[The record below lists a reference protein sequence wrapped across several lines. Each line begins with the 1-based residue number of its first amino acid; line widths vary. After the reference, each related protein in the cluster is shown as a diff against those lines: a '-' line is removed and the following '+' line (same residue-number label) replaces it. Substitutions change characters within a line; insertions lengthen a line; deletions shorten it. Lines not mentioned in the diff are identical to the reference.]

1 MDHARVDVSFDKCFF
16 YENLKEL
23 VKACSEFYHSSIEKV
38 ADTSDAHERRC
49 QLSRW
54 IRRFH
59 QDCGTLTPYVEKAID
74 KLKDESC
81 LFLMTAHQPN
91 LFAYSG
97 VLRKATLNHVLAE
110 KLSENLN
117 LPVVSF
123 FGIADQDF
131 TDDRW
136 VKSAL
141 LPDAE
146 KREGLLELRID
157 LSEKLMLNK
166 VPKPPKQVLNNWQ
179 NKIKDW
185 FNRKLISVERS
196 LKSLGVKFSQKETD
210 LPKNFEDFW
219 RIIEESYEKAKT
231 YSDFNAF
238 VMSKIANI
246 AWGYNTL
253 FSRFSDCQQIFKREF
268 CFLLSHFEEYSEF
281 VKEATLSGEHSSEG
295 VYQQE
300 CNTVPFWY
308 HCDCGSKVRLIA
320 EQEQQGSFVG
330 VGECLRCRKG
340 HRIDF
345 SSRKDSGISGILH
358 RISARSLSMPLIFF
372 DGLKVCCYVGGLG
385 GKAYLHQAKYVAEC
399 MGTTFPPVVV
409 WRPKDIYLGVGQ
421 VEAIMTFKK
430 LSGTFDLSQYSATE
444 ARMGEEIAG
453 VKRKIDELELQK
465 RELADHVEMKREEM
479 IERMKALSVSQHEIR
494 REVGFSSLS
503 RNLKLLQNVKAVM
516 HLYPCIVD
524 YAVNVGLGSTSEQ
537 WIAFL
542 KKDGSLSSTVRLRS
556 DFDDFVRHIGPPFD
570 IEGRR

>member
-1 MDHARVDVSFDKCFF
+1 MVHAGVDADFSEFSS
-16 YENLKEL
+16 YENLNEL
-23 VKACSEFYHSSIEKV
+23 IKVCSDFYRNSMEKT
-38 ADTSDAHERRC
+38 ADRSGMCERRA
-49 QLSRW
+49 QLLKW
-54 IRRFH
+54 ILKFH
-59 QDCGTLTPYVEKAID
+59 QECETVTPRVEDAIE
-74 KLKDESC
+74 KLKDDSC
-81 LFLMTAHQPN
+81 LVLMTAHQPN

-110 KLSENLN
+110 KLSEHLN

-146 KREGLLELRID
+146 KRDGVLELRID
-157 LSEKLMLNK
+157 LPEKLMLNK

-185 FNRKLISVERS
+185 LSRKLISVER
-196 LKSLGVKFSQKETD
+196 LLISLGVEFSQQETD

-219 RIIEESYEKAKT
+219 RIVEESYKKAEN
-231 YSDFNAF
+231 YADFNAF
-238 VMSKIANI
+238 LMSKIVNVT
-246 AWGYNTL
+246 WGYDTL
-253 FSRFSDCQQIFKREF
+253 FSRFSECQQIFRREF

-281 VKEATLSGEHSSEG
+281 VKEATFSGEHSNEG

-300 CNTVPFWY
+300 CNTIPFWY

-320 EQEQQGSFVG
+320 EQERQGSFVG
-330 VGECLRCRKG
+330 VGECLRCRKE

-345 SSRKDSGISGILH
+345 SSRKDSEISGILH

-421 VEAIMTFKK
+421 VEALVMFRK
-430 LSGTFDLSQYSATE
+430 LSGTFDLSQYSAAE
-444 ARMGEEIAG
+444 VRMREEVAG
-453 VKRKIDELELQK
+453 VQKKIDELELQK

-524 YAVNVGLGSTSEQ
+524 YAVNVGLGLTSEQ